1 MTIVEGRPT
10 LVLIAGFSRAGKDT
24 LANGLME
31 WSEKRAAK
39 VNFADPLKEC
49 ANAMLSYLHLDGDF
63 FNEEF
68 KVKHRDFLVS
78 TGKFARSLNE
88 DVFAEHLARYLPFV
102 SADGLPHETVI
113 CSDWRYLNEYKVVSR
128 IMDEYNWNLRT
139 VHISTAGVLPAND
152 EEAWS
157 LLDLRAEVEFD
168 VELCFKPNS
177 RNDIMAEGRRMARA
191 WKL

>member
-1 MTIVEGRPT
+1 
-10 LVLIAGFSRAGKDT
+10 
-24 LANGLME
+24 ME
-31 WSEKRAAK
+31 WSERRAYK

-49 ANAMLSYLHLDGDF
+49 ANAMLSYLHLEGDF

-68 KVKHRDFLVS
+68 KIKHRDFLVS
-78 TGKFARSLNE
+78 TGKFARSLNQ

-102 SADGLPHETVI
+102 SADGEPHETVI
-113 CSDWRYLNEYKVVSR
+113 CADWRYLNEYKVVSR

-139 VHISTAGVLPAND
+139 VYISTAGVIPAND

-157 LLDLRAEVEFD
+157 VLDLRAEVEFD

>member
-1 MTIVEGRPT
+1 MTIDESRPT
-10 LVLIAGFSRAGKDT
+10 LVMIAGFSRAGKDT

-31 WSEKRAAK
+31 WSERRAAK
-39 VNFADPLKEC
+39 VNFADPLKES
-49 ANAMLSYLHLDGDF
+49 ANAMLSYLHLEGDF

-68 KVKHRDFLVS
+68 KVKHRDFLVAA
-78 TGKFARSLNE
+78 GRFARSINR

-102 SADGLPHETVI
+102 SADGEPHQTVI
-113 CSDWRYLNEYKVVSR
+113 CSDWRYLNEYTVVSR

-139 VHISTAGVLPAND
+139 VYISTAGVLPAND

-157 LLDLRAEVEFD
+157 VLDMRAEVEFD

>member
-1 MTIVEGRPT
+1 MSIQETRPT

-24 LANGLME
+24 LANGLLE
-31 WSEKRAAK
+31 WSERRAYK

-49 ANAMLSYLHLDGDF
+49 ANAMLSYLHLEGDF

-88 DVFAEHLARYLPFV
+88 NVFAEHLARYLPFV
-102 SADGLPHETVI
+102 SADGLPHETVV

-128 IMDEYNWNLRT
+128 IMDEYNWNLKT
-139 VHISTAGVLPAND
+139 VYISTAGVLPAND

-168 VELCFKPNS
+168 VELMFKPNS
-177 RNDIMAEGRRMARA
+177 RNEIMAEGRRMARA

>member
-1 MTIVEGRPT
+1 MTIDESRPT
-10 LVLIAGFSRAGKDT
+10 LVMIAGFSRAGKDT
-24 LANGLME
+24 LASGLLE
-31 WSEKRAAK
+31 WSERRTAK
-39 VNFADPLKEC
+39 VNFADPLKES
-49 ANAMLSYLHLDGDF
+49 ANALLSYLHLEGDF
-63 FNEEF
+63 FNEDF
-68 KVKHRDFLVS
+68 KVKNRDFLVAA
-78 TGKFARSLNE
+78 GRFARSLNQ

-102 SADGLPHETVI
+102 SADGQPHQTVV
-113 CSDWRYLNEYKVVSR
+113 CSDWRYLNEYKVVSK

-157 LLDLRAEVEFD
+157 ILDLRAEVEFD

-177 RNDIMAEGRRMARA
+177 RNEIMAEGRRMARA